1 MQIAQDQVDDF
12 IFNLKGRLAY
22 ETKKATKLGFSSI
35 QEYVTYK
42 LIKEA
47 EEKEQSLKSIPKIK
61 TLKVKPI
68 KKKAVKP
75 STCGCCP

>member
-1 MQIAQDQVDDF
+1 MQVTQDQVDDF
-12 IFNLKGRLAY
+12 IFYLKGRLAY

-35 QEYVTYK
+35 QEYVKFK

-47 EEKEQSLKSIPKIK
+47 EEKEQSLKAIPKTK
-61 TLKVKPI
+61 TSKVKPI

-75 STCGCCP
+75 GTCGCCP